1 MAINV
6 NAIITQWVAAEVM
19 QNGFPKTKWNL
30 AENAE
35 ELLQVHVCTL
45 GLMIGFIVPKNA
57 PPTPNANT
65 AGMILTTVEKP
76 CAMIAVIIP
85 FAVVPKTTLRT
96 MMTNV
101 RIVNYPKTKRNDRI
115 FY

>member
-1 MAINV
+1 MDMNA
-6 NAIITQWVAAEVM
+6 NAIITKWAEGEVIP
-19 QNGFPKTKWNL
+19 NGFPKTKWNL

-35 ELLQVHVCTL
+35 ELSQVVVCTL
-45 GLMIGFIVPKNA
+45 GRMIEFIVPKIA

-65 AGMILTTVEKP
+65 AGMIFTIMEKP

-85 FAVVPKTTLRT
+85 FVVVPKTTLRT

-101 RIVNYPKTKRNDRI
+101 RIVKQKTKKNDRI